1 MSANAS
7 SRAPLV
13 RIRPA
18 SGWRAI
24 DFASLWEYRE
34 LVYYM
39 VWRDVIVRYKQTM
52 LGVGWAVIQP
62 LAVMVV
68 FTVIFG
74 RLAQLPSDGVPYPVF
89 AMAALVPWQLFS
101 SAFSGAAN
109 SVVSNAGVISKVYFP
124 RLIVPLAAVA
134 STIVDFAVS
143 LALLAGLMI
152 WYGVAPS
159 GNAIFL
165 PVFVA
170 TALVTALAAGL
181 WTAALNVK
189 YRDVRY
195 LLPYALQLWLF
206 LSPVAYSVS
215 LVPAQYQWLYSLNPL
230 AGVIQGFRWALFGGP
245 EPWRLLVGSSVA
257 ATVLLV
263 AGLYYFRRA
272 EDEFS
277 DFI

>member
-170 TALVTALAAGL
+170 AALVTALAAGL

-245 EPWRLLVGSSVA
+245 EPWRLLFGSSVA

>member
-1 MSANAS
+1 MSSNLPNG
-7 SRAPLV
+7 APVV

-18 SGWRAI
+18 SGWRAV
-24 DFASLWEYRE
+24 DFAGLWEYRE

-52 LGVGWAVIQP
+52 LGVGWALIQP
-62 LAVMVV
+62 LAAMVV

-89 AMAALVPWQLFS
+89 TMAALVPWQLFS

-109 SVVSNAGVISKVYFP
+109 SVVGNAGVISKVYFP

-134 STIVDFAVS
+134 STVVDFVVS
-143 LALLAGLMI
+143 LALLAGLMT

-159 GNAIFL
+159 TNVIFL
-165 PVFVA
+165 PLFA
-170 TALVTALAAGL
+170 AIALLTALSAGL

-195 LLPYALQLWLF
+195 LLPYVLQLWLF

-215 LVPAQYQWLYSLNPL
+215 LVPAKYQWLYSLNPL
-230 AGVIQGFRWALFGGP
+230 TGVIQGFRWALFGGAD
-245 EPWRLLVGSSVA
+245 PWGLLIGSTLA
-257 ATVLLV
+257 ATLLLIG
-263 AGLYYFRRA
+263 GLFYFRRA